1 LYCAEGRYR
10 QAHNLV
16 NTGNYAVEPRF
27 PPIEERRKADDQ
39 LNAHQSRYAA
49 MRNVAGAML
58 GAPKAGIP
66 LLLICDYCGNV
77 QYFRL
82 DIGQNG
88 RGENWRP

>member
-1 LYCAEGRYR
+1 
-10 QAHNLV
+10 
-16 NTGNYAVEPRF
+16 
-27 PPIEERRKADDQ
+27 
-39 LNAHQSRYAA
+39 